1 MIRCD
6 GPMPCRLP
14 SVALRAAFLLCLL
27 ISLAVQAEPGDAVD
41 VDAPWGMLGEHVT
54 VLEETGSPLDLPR
67 ARSAYAEG
75 RFRPSPGR
83 VLNFGIG
90 ARPHWVRIPLH
101 NGHAMPVLRSLLI
114 ENSWL
119 DRLDLYLVQDGRM
132 LDHYRLGDRLP
143 AATRRNRHRHP
154 LYEPLLPPGDS
165 ILYLRVETPDPMV
178 LPIRFGHPEARLR
191 YDALNAYG
199 YGALYGF
206 ALALLLYNL
215 VLFLRIRQARYLAY
229 GIFLFSFIFAN
240 ASYTGH
246 LVWALWPPHR
256 PVWQGLNP
264 TAIALYA
271 TCGILFGLAFLDIR
285 RLLPVLYRGVLAL
298 IALVWGV
305 LTVLWLAGEQ
315 AWVVAGAIGFA
326 IFYSLA
332 VLPLAVFA
340 WRWGRSEA
348 GYYLL
353 ASLAGAT
360 GTAVTALGVSN
371 LIPFNEFAFHAVE
384 LGVAIDAVLL
394 SFALAEQFRL
404 AQRQRILAERVSRL
418 DPLTS
423 LYNRRAFQE
432 LAAPLLANAER
443 QGRPVSLLLLD
454 LDEFKAVN
462 DDYGH
467 REGDQVLRQV
477 ARILRQSVPRDA
489 VLARWG
495 GEEFVVLMPNT
506 DAGKATRLAER
517 LRTAVEGLPARRS
530 LGHRSRRITASLGV
544 CSQQGSSLSLDA
556 LVRTAEA
563 NLHRAKALGRNC
575 VCV

>member
-1 MIRCD
+1 MVRYD
-6 GPMPCRLP
+6 GPMPRHLL
-14 SVALRAAFLLCLL
+14 SVALRAAFLLCLM
-27 ISLAVQAEPGDAVD
+27 LALPVRAGSGDAVD
-41 VDAPWGMLGEHVT
+41 VDVRWAMIGDRAM
-54 VLEETGSPLDLPR
+54 VLEETEGPLNLAQVR
-67 ARSAYAEG
+67 RAYAEG

-83 VLNFGIG
+83 ALNFGIG

-101 NGHAMPVLRSLLI
+101 NGHPSVVRRSLLI
-114 ENSWL
+114 ENAWPG
-119 DRLDLYLVQDGRM
+119 RLDLYLVQGNQL
-132 LDHYRLGDRLP
+132 LDQRRFP
-143 AATRRNRHRHP
+143 AKAQPVSRRHP

-165 ILYLRVETPDPMV
+165 VLYLRVENSGPMV
-178 LPIRFGHPEARLR
+178 LPIHFGDPDARLR
-191 YDALNAYG
+191 FDTLNAYG

-215 VLFLRIRQARYLAY
+215 VLFLRIRQARYLVY
-229 GIFLFSFIFAN
+229 SIFLFSFILAN

-246 LVWALWPPHR
+246 LAWALWPPQQ

-264 TAIALYA
+264 ATIALYA

-285 RLLPVLYRGVLAL
+285 SLLPRLFRGLLVL
-298 IALVWGV
+298 IALVWVV
-305 LTVLWLAGEQ
+305 LAVSWLAGQQ
-315 AWVVAGAIGFA
+315 AWTFSGAIGFA

-353 ASLAGAT
+353 ASLAGAC
-360 GTAVTALGVSN
+360 GTAITALAVTN
-371 LIPFNEFAFHAVE
+371 VLPANHLTFHAVE

-454 LDEFKAVN
+454 LDQFKAVN

-477 ARILRQSVPRDA
+477 ARILRQSVHRDA

-495 GEEFVVLMPNT
+495 GEEFVVLMPDT
-506 DAGKATRLAER
+506 DSGKAMRMAER
-517 LRTAVEGLPARRS
+517 LRAAMEGLPARRS